1 MRRRL
6 EELSE
11 NATALGQ
18 AGLELARAEA
28 AALSGELKISGRA
41 LLKIVLL
48 FVSCLFFFFWAV
60 AVLVYVGIEVGAI
73 WLPRWGSGLAVF
85 GTLLLIVLIIGAVA
99 RQRLSR
105 LETPIV
111 TARRR
116 LADHLG
122 WWRERVLGREN

>member
-6 EELSE
+6 DELSE

-28 AALSGELKISGRA
+28 AALSGELKISGKA
-41 LLKIVLL
+41 LFKIVLL
-48 FVSCLFFFFWAV
+48 FVSCLFFLFWAV
-60 AVLVYVGIEVGAI
+60 AVLVFAGIEVGAI
-73 WLPRWGSGLAVF
+73 WLPRWGSALAVF
-85 GTLLLIVLIIGAVA
+85 GILLLIVLIVGAVA
-99 RQRLSR
+99 WRRLSR

-122 WWRERVLGREN
+122 WWRERVLSREN